1 MKKLLLTVFALASI
15 MGAKAQIIFQEDF
28 DGVSGPTAGGAGTYS
43 FPAGWSLF
51 NIDALAP
58 NASVAYVNEA
68 WERREDFSFNA
79 ADSAAF
85 STSWYTPAGTS
96 NDWMFTPAISIPA
109 NTVLSWNAVTYDA
122 AYPDGYEV
130 RIMTVA
136 PNAGNLL
143 SSSILLQSIAA
154 ENTTWTTRTQSLS
167 AYAGQTVYI
176 AFRNNSTD
184 KFLLLIDDVK
194 VEVNVNFDAQLVTAD
209 TLTEYTLIPQTQTA
223 PLVFTGDIKNNGNN
237 ALTNVRLNVTVKNSA
252 NATVYSAS
260 STATGLAAGVTATYN
275 VAGFTPTAV
284 DDYTVKLYATATEI
298 DQVNSNDTITR
309 LVIVTDSTYARDN
322 STVTGALGIGSG
334 NGGYLGQDFEVLA
347 TDDLTT
353 ISVFYSRGYTN
364 RQYALA
370 VWNMSAGIP
379 STIIGTTD
387 TLLYPDNN
395 SLFATIPMHGG
406 PLTLAP
412 GRYAVTAIEFVA
424 DSTVQVGLTDEYFTR
439 NRTWVNWP
447 TSPLGG
453 WGNNE
458 DFNVASFLKSYAIRP
473 NFGCVVNVATTTT
486 GATITATA
494 TGVSYQWIDCGNSNA
509 IIAGETNQSYTAT
522 ASGNYAVI
530 ITNGSCVDTSAC
542 VNVTV
547 TSIKEESSS
556 NQLSV
561 YPNPNTGSF
570 VINATEAGKYTIFNE
585 LGQEVRSFEL
595 SAKNNFTMSVNDLSN
610 GVYMIS
616 GVSKNKTVKQR
627 IVVNK

>member
-15 MGAKAQIIFQEDF
+15 MGAKAQIVFQEDF
-28 DGVSGPTAGGAGTYS
+28 DGISGPTAGGPGTYS

-51 NIDALAP
+51 NMDALTP
-58 NASVAYVNEA
+58 NTNVAYVNDA
-68 WERREDFSFNA
+68 WERREDLLVNS
-79 ADSAAF
+79 DSAAL

-96 NDWMFTPAISIPA
+96 NDWMFTPAITLPA
-109 NTVLSWNAVTYDA
+109 NAVLSWNAIAYDA
-122 AYPDGYEV
+122 SYPDGYEV
-130 RIMTVA
+130 RIMTTA
-136 PNAGNLL
+136 PNAGNLM
-143 SSSILLQSIAA
+143 SSTVLQTIAA
-154 ENTTWTTRTQSLS
+154 ENSTVTARTQNLN

-184 KFLLLIDDVK
+184 MFVLAIDDVK
-194 VEVNVNFDAQLVTAD
+194 VEVNVTFDAQLVAAD

-223 PLVFTGDIKNNGNN
+223 PLVFTGDIKNNGSS

-252 NATVYSAS
+252 NTTVYSAS
-260 STATGLAAGVTATYN
+260 SAATGLASGATATYN

-284 DDYTVKLYATATEI
+284 DDYTVKLYATATET
-298 DQVNSNDTITR
+298 DQLNSNDTITR

-322 STVTGALGIGSG
+322 STVTGALGIGAG

-353 ISVFYSRGYTN
+353 ISVFYSVGYTN
-364 RQYALA
+364 RPYALA
-370 VWNMSAGIP
+370 IWNMSAGVP

-406 PLTLAP
+406 PLTLTP

-424 DSTVQVGLTDEYFTR
+424 DSTLQIGLTDEYFTR

-453 WGNNE
+453 WANNE
-458 DFNVASFLKSYAIRP
+458 DFNVAGFLKSYAIRP

-530 ITNGSCVDTSAC
+530 ITNGGCVDTSAC

-547 TSIKEESSS
+547 TGIDETSST
-556 NQLSV
+556 NLLSV

-595 SAKNNFTMSVNDLSN
+595 STKNNFTMSINNLSN
-610 GVYMIS
+610 GVYLVS
-616 GVSKNKTVKQR
+616 GVSKNKTTKQR